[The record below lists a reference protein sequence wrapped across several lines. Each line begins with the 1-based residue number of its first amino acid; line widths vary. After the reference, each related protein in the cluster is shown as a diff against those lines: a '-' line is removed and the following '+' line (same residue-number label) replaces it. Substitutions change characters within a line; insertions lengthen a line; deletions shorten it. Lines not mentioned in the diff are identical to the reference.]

1 MAVVNH
7 VEHVLPSVVVAA
19 MIDPTRPATQDE
31 APETVSTTRARAG
44 TTGNK
49 VRYVL
54 LVSVIIAALAM
65 LFTYVVS
72 PKGSIEGAT
81 SAPGPY

>member
-1 MAVVNH
+1 
-7 VEHVLPSVVVAA
+7 
-19 MIDPTRPATQDE
+19 MIEPESTSPRND
-31 APETVSTTRARAG
+31 APEAVATNKARAG

-72 PKGSIEGAT
+72 PKGRIEGAT

>member
-1 MAVVNH
+1 MIEPKRPTTRNDPPEVVT
-7 VEHVLPSVVVAA
+7 S
-19 MIDPTRPATQDE
+19 
-31 APETVSTTRARAG
+31 SRARAG

-65 LFTYVVS
+65 FFTYAVS
-72 PKGSIEGAT
+72 PKGRIDGAT